1 MTNVIMIKS
10 VNDVLTN
17 LSKEDAI
24 AKAILSYYEEEK
36 KVAKKVDNI
45 TLNNKEDVISSAKNL
60 NKLKSELINWIKN
73 EYGNK
78 QIDDSSNLVQYISL
92 YIINNFNKLADDSN
106 LLNYYKKVIDV
117 RKTLENNFSL
127 KLQLAIMLRAKMI
140 IDNLYKQEQYE
151 TINNFIDYLKKSKES
166 NDELLYIIYY
176 GLYDSKVQTNITY
189 DLGIKEN
196 NDKVF
201 LALL

>member
-78 QIDDSSNLVQYISL
+78 QIDDSSNLV
-92 YIINNFNKLADDSN
+92 
-106 LLNYYKKVIDV
+106 
-117 RKTLENNFSL
+117 
-127 KLQLAIMLRAKMI
+127 
-140 IDNLYKQEQYE
+140 
-151 TINNFIDYLKKSKES
+151 
-166 NDELLYIIYY
+166 
-176 GLYDSKVQTNITY
+176 
-189 DLGIKEN
+189 
-196 NDKVF
+196 
-201 LALL
+201 

>member
-78 QIDDSSNLVQYISL
+78 QIDDSSTVCCG
-92 YIINNFNKLADDSN
+92 
-106 LLNYYKKVIDV
+106 
-117 RKTLENNFSL
+117 
-127 KLQLAIMLRAKMI
+127 IMW
-140 IDNLYKQEQYE
+140 Q
-151 TINNFIDYLKKSKES
+151 
-166 NDELLYIIYY
+166 
-176 GLYDSKVQTNITY
+176 
-189 DLGIKEN
+189 
-196 NDKVF
+196 
-201 LALL
+201 